1 MKSASAQKTRLL
13 IKTRTA
19 LGFYPR
25 SLIGRGRAFRP
36 CAIGDPRGRAAV
48 RASSGATARSILRRP
63 PKWATGCSLLSLGP
77 VLRAFQRARPACHAR
92 LGFDAA
98 HGRLEAAPDRPLA
111 ANFGG
116 VFPRSEER
124 PVGKECRSRGSP

>member
-36 CAIGDPRGRAAV
+36 CPIGDPRGRAAG

-63 PKWATGCSLLSLGP
+63 PKWAIRISLLALDP
-77 VLRAFQRARPACHAR
+77 VLRAFQRARPTGHAR
-92 LGFDAA
+92 SGFGAA
-98 HGRLEAAPDRPLA
+98 YLA
-111 ANFGG
+111 GLATG
-116 VFPRSEER
+116 
-124 PVGKECRSRGSP
+124 